1 MISRSSSSTYRLH
14 FSGST
19 PATNHLLSSF
29 FHSFEICKNC
39 NIRESQPALHTHRT
53 HTHNSISGLQLCGS
67 RRRKLPGE
75 CSIKAKRRRRPARSR
90 IPLTP
95 VQSLPEHTPHHNTP
109 HGSPQTLAPVWGA
122 LGPSMRVCVCVCVF
136 NVWLSGLVK
145 NSCGE
150 AEDLWLNHSGGER
163 TEEKVGWDKC
173 IYAYTLDKQKK
184 KKPIYD
190 QIIFRYLINFLFLF
204 LFPEGILKALW
215 VRKWPSWQNS
225 AKLGPYQ
232 KKLA

>member
-53 HTHNSISGLQLCGS
+53 HAHAQQYQWPAALWQPEEETSWGMFDQSQTAAQAGEVTHSTDTSPVPPGAHAPPQHTTRFATNVGTCLRGSGT
-67 RRRKLPGE
+67 E
-75 CSIKAKRRRRPARSR
+75 YA
-90 IPLTP
+90 
-95 VQSLPEHTPHHNTP
+95 
-109 HGSPQTLAPVWGA
+109 
-122 LGPSMRVCVCVCVF
+122 CVCVCVF

-150 AEDLWLNHSGGER
+150 AEDLWLNHSGGEC
-163 TEEKVGWDKC
+163 TEEKVG
-173 IYAYTLDKQKK
+173 TNV
-184 KKPIYD
+184 
-190 QIIFRYLINFLFLF
+190 FMH
-204 LFPEGILKALW
+204 IL
-215 VRKWPSWQNS
+215 
-225 AKLGPYQ
+225 
-232 KKLA
+232 